1 MQFLTLYTAAAPAGG
16 PPSPEHMAK
25 MTQLVEDMSKA
36 GVLKATGGILS
47 RDTGMKVS
55 LKNGAF
61 TVEHGAVAGS
71 SLMPAQGFAL
81 LEVPSRAALVENVK
95 AFLAIAGDGVSEVIQ
110 VMSGPP
116 EE

>member
-1 MQFLTLYTAAAPAGG
+1 MQFLTLYTAAAPPSG
-16 PPSPEHMAK
+16 PPSAEHMAK
-25 MTQLVEDMSKA
+25 MNQLMEDMFKS

-47 RDTGMKVS
+47 RETGMKVR

-61 TVEHGAVAGS
+61 TVENGAVPGS
-71 SLMPAQGFAL
+71 SLMPASGYAI
-81 LEVPSRAALVENVK
+81 LEVPSRDALVENIK
-95 AFLAIAGDGVSEVIQ
+95 TFLEIAGDGVSEVIQ